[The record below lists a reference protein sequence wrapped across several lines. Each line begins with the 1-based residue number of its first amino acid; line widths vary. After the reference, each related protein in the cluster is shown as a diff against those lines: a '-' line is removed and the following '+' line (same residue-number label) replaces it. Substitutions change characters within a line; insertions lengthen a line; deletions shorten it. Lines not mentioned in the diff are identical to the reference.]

1 MPEEFNIEKLKK
13 ENPEFFEL
21 FSSELLEFIF
31 SEETSSK
38 IAEICSENEV
48 KEKGEIEK
56 IAYRVTLA
64 LLNQV
69 PKENLAEILEKGVNL
84 DNKIA
89 EKISNTIEKRIF
101 SQIPEVQ
108 PEEIQTRKIQKEEGE
123 EQKGQIEEDKTEKS
137 KLIQPIESLSSTT
150 GKEKPEKP
158 PQKDTYREPIE

>member
-21 FSSELLEFIF
+21 FSSELLEFIL
-31 SEETSSK
+31 SKEASSK
-38 IAEICSENEV
+38 IDEICLENGV
-48 KEKGEIEK
+48 KEEEKIEK

-64 LLNQV
+64 LLDQV

-84 DNKIA
+84 NREVA
-89 EKISNTIEKRIF
+89 EKISTALKKRIF

-108 PEEIQTRKIQKEEGE
+108 ARKIEKKEDE
-123 EQKGQIEEDKTEKS
+123 EQKGQIKEDKTEKS
-137 KLIQPIESLSSTT
+137 KLIQPTASLSSTT
-150 GKEKPEKP
+150 GKEKPKEP